1 MASMIGCTIR
11 AATTGDA
18 SAIAAI
24 YAHYVRTSTATFEL
38 DPPSAVEMGRR
49 MTAIY
54 DLGLPYLVAEHEDR
68 ILGYAYAAQFRPRPA
83 YRFSVEDSLYVD
95 ADHLRQGIGQQL
107 LKPLIE
113 DCNKAGARQ
122 MIAAISGDNPGS
134 IALHAAFGF
143 THVGVLRR
151 VGFKFEQ
158 WLDVTLMQRGLR
170 TEPR

>member
-1 MASMIGCTIR
+1 MTGCTIR

-49 MTAIY
+49 MTAIF
-54 DLGLPYLVAEHEDR
+54 DLGLPYLVAEHEGR
-68 ILGYAYAAQFRPRPA
+68 ILGYVYATQFRPRPA
-83 YRFSVEDSLYVD
+83 YRFTVEDSVYVD
-95 ADHLRQGIGQQL
+95 TDHLRQGIGRRL

-113 DCNKAGARQ
+113 ECNKAGARQ
-122 MIAAISGDNPGS
+122 MIAAISGDNPAS
-134 IALHAAFGF
+134 VALHASFGF
-143 THVGVLRR
+143 AHVGVLRS

-158 WLDVTLMQRGLR
+158 WLDVTLMQRALR

>member
-1 MASMIGCTIR
+1 MIGCTIR

-18 SAIAAI
+18 YAIAAI
-24 YAHYVRTSTATFEL
+24 YSHYVRTSTATFEL

-68 ILGYAYAAQFRPRPA
+68 LLGYAYATQFRPRPA
-83 YRFSVEDSLYVD
+83 YRFSVENSLYVD
-95 ADHLRQGIGQQL
+95 ADRLHQGIGRQL

-113 DCNKAGARQ
+113 ACNKAGARQ
-122 MIAAISGDNPGS
+122 MIAGISGDNPAS
-134 IALHAAFGF
+134 IALHASLGFGQ
-143 THVGVLRR
+143 VGVLRS

-158 WLDVTLMQRGLR
+158 WLDVTLMQRALR
-170 TEPR
+170 LEPR